1 MMKLGQK
8 GSFSAIMKIWLLL
21 LFCGL
26 SYNTFAQDK
35 TVDGIVFDKDSKDRL
50 AKINVRNTSNGEA
63 VYNNLKGEFKIKAG
77 TGDVLIFNKEGY
89 FADTIKI
96 QGNNTLA
103 VYLKRTGIQL
113 SQVDINAKKLTPE
126 KQLEATKR
134 DYTKIYGY
142 DNDFL
147 SMSPGGGVGVS
158 IDAIFNA
165 FSKSAKNAEKLKGI
179 IERDYHENVI
189 DYRFNRTL
197 VGNITGL
204 KDEQLTDFMYK
215 YRPGYYYVTTATDYD
230 FVRYIRN
237 NYRRYKRNPGAFTL
251 KPLDISK

>member
-1 MMKLGQK
+1 MLSQK
-8 GSFSAIMKIWLLL
+8 GSFSAIMKFWLLL
-21 LFCGL
+21 LFCGV
-26 SYNTFAQDK
+26 SGAFAQSK
-35 TVDGIVFDKDSKDRL
+35 TIDGIVFDKDSKDRI
-50 AKINVRNTSNGEA
+50 AKINVRNLNNGES
-63 VYNNLKGEFKIKAG
+63 VYNNLKAEFKINAAI
-77 TGDVLIFNKEGY
+77 GDALVFSKEGY
-89 FADTIKI
+89 YSDTLKV

-113 SQVDINAKKLTPE
+113 NQVDINAQKLTPE
-126 KQLEATKR
+126 KQLEAVKR
-134 DYTKIYGY
+134 DFTKIYGY
-142 DNDFL
+142 DNGFL
-147 SMSPGGGVGVS
+147 STSPYGGAGIS
-158 IDAIFNA
+158 IDALFNA
-165 FSKSAKNAEKLKGI
+165 FSKSAKNAEKLKDI

-237 NYRRYKRNPGAFTL
+237 NFKRYKRNPGAFTL
-251 KPLDISK
+251 RPLDISK